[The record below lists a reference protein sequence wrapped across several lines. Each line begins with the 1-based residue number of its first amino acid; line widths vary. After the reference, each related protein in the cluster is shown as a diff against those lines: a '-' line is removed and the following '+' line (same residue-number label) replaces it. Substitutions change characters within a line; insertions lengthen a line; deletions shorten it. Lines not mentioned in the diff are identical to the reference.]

1 MNVNVRATQV
11 GLYKGLEG
19 VDVSAALTRDT
30 AAQMVWNA
38 LQAMEVGY
46 EYTLVSE
53 NGQLVSKTE
62 LVPKATTLLES
73 KYEGKIVEG
82 TLSQFSYNTN
92 KEEWTYE
99 IAVSTSDTVQVKS
112 TQDFTALMGQ
122 IVKLSMTTIPP
133 AKSRTPMASLRRTVK
148 LSSRPVLATC
158 PR

>member
-1 MNVNVRATQV
+1 MS
-11 GLYKGLEG
+11 LP
-19 VDVSAALTRDT
+19 ALTRDT

-38 LQAMEVGY
+38 LQAKEVGY

-99 IAVSTSDTVQVKS
+99 IAVSTSRH
-112 TQDFTALMGQ
+112 G
-122 IVKLSMTTIPP
+122 
-133 AKSRTPMASLRRTVK
+133 
-148 LSSRPVLATC
+148 SSKEHTGLHRSDGPDCEGCL
-158 PR
+158 